1 MSYFSIK
8 NLESQDKEFFA
19 KAISKAISQKG
30 DNVYQN
36 FKVTNVAFNQAKDY
50 KNQVYALVDF
60 KYQLLTGAG
69 FEIDR
74 VGVAS
79 VTSVGNAVE
88 VLWTASTRPRFKKT
102 EETLRAIA
110 SSFRCYTDG
119 LDLLKTNYNLV

>member
-1 MSYFSIK
+1 M
-8 NLESQDKEFFA
+8 
-19 KAISKAISQKG
+19 
-30 DNVYQN
+30 
-36 FKVTNVAFNQAKDY
+36 
-50 KNQVYALVDF
+50 YALVDF

-88 VLWTASTRPRFKKT
+88 VLWTASTRPRYKKT
-102 EETLRAIA
+102 EETLRTIT

-119 LDLLKTNYNLV
+119 LDLLKTSYNNAIV